1 MVVKEVVRVED
12 STVVFLSENLTLI
25 DPGIKEFLVVKAT
38 LQSPID

>member
-25 DPGIKEFLVVKAT
+25 DPGIIEFLVVKST